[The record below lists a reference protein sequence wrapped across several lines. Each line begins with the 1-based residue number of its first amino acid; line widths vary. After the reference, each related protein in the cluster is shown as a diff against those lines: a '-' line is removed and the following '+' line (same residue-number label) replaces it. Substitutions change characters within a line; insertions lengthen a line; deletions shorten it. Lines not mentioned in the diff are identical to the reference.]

1 MKSKVPLKFA
11 GLLSLAAVLN
21 PLTGIFGAIPMRTL
35 RRVYGRTPFWISFL
49 SMSAAF
55 FVAQMPVQGAFLLLL
70 TLLIGVYA
78 EVEAHG
84 EGVFVSGLAAVL
96 TSLGLTAV
104 GATLWLMHTGSTLMA
119 EMKVY
124 VGQMATEAAAMNPDV
139 KIDPD
144 TLVRTMPS
152 AIVIT
157 LIVAMGIALIWDR
170 VIASLFR
177 LPNPSAQVAES
188 FRAFRAPDI
197 FVWITTASIFA
208 AYYKHGNVLAE
219 TIGLNVFYTMVAL
232 FFFQGVAV
240 IGQGFRT
247 FKVGPIWQ
255 TLWVV
260 MMIIQFYAVA
270 FLGFADFWIDFRSRF
285 QRRSQK
291 PDRVTE
297 NRL

>member
-1 MKSKVPLKFA
+1 MNTKAPLKFA
-11 GLLSLAAVLN
+11 GLLSLSAVLN

-35 RRVYGRTPFWISFL
+35 RRVYGRTPFWISFIA
-49 SMSAAF
+49 MSAAF
-55 FVAQMPVQGAFLLLL
+55 FVAHLPAQGVFLLLL

-78 EVEAHG
+78 EAEAHG
-84 EGVFVSGLAAVL
+84 ESVFVSGLAAVL

-104 GATLWLMHTGSTLMA
+104 GATLWLMHSGSTLMN
-119 EMKVY
+119 ETKLY
-124 VGQMATEAAAMNPDV
+124 IGQMATEAAAMNPDV
-139 KIDPD
+139 VIDPD

-170 VIASLFR
+170 VIAALFR
-177 LPNPSAQVAES
+177 LPAPSVQVGES
-188 FRAFRAPDI
+188 LRVFQVPDI
-197 FVWITTASIFA
+197 FVWITTISIFA

-247 FKVGPIWQ
+247 FKVGPFWQ

-260 MMIIQFYAVA
+260 MMILQFYAVA

-297 NRL
+297 NRF